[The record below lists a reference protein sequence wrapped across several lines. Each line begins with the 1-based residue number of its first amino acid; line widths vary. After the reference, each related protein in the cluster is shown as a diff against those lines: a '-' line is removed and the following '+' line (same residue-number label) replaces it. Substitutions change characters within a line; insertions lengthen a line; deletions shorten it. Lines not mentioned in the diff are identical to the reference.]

1 MKSINQYFDFL
12 YSLERTRMKYDLT
25 NIRRLCRAMGNPQ
38 NSFKS
43 IHIAGT
49 NGKGATA
56 SFAASVLMEHGIKT
70 GLFTSPHV
78 LNFNE
83 RIRVN
88 GKQIPTAYVKRF
100 LDKHSVLIKK
110 IKPSFFE
117 VNTAMA
123 FKYFADKN
131 VEAAVIECGLGGRLD
146 STNIIMPEVS
156 VITPIGMDHMQFLGN
171 TLKKI
176 ALEKIGIYKPG
187 VKVIVSDS
195 NKELRPLFFRS
206 IKKSDIVYLKDLVKV
221 TSLQV
226 NKGGLEFILKDKHNK
241 LKLTSPLP
249 GSYQSANAAAAYMAV
264 KEFCRKAELPFD
276 NSDFARGIENVKKN
290 TGYFGRLE
298 IQKIKGKRFIFD
310 ASHNAHGI
318 SHTVSSLAKLV
329 IKPGIVVFGIMSDK
343 DYNSAIKELLKLKGH
358 FIFTR
363 PEYSR
368 SLDPFVLAAESMKL
382 NSGNKYSV
390 AGNAKEVLRLLNDL
404 KSGTVLVIGSFFLVS
419 DMLKV
424 LGIKKLP

>member
-12 YSLERTRMKYDLT
+12 YSLERTGMKYDLT

-56 SFAASVLMEHGIKT
+56 SFTASVLMEHGVKT

-88 GKQIPTAYVKRF
+88 GKQIPTAYVKKF
-100 LDKHSVLIKK
+100 LDKHSALIRK

-123 FKYFADKN
+123 FRYFADKK
-131 VEAAVIECGLGGRLD
+131 VEVAVIECGLGGRLD
-146 STNIIMPEVS
+146 STNILKPEVS

-195 NKELRPLFFRS
+195 NKELRPLFFKNIR
-206 IKKSDIVYLKDLVKV
+206 KDDIVYLKDTIKISSLKV
-221 TSLQV
+221 
-226 NKGGLEFILKDKHNK
+226 NRNGLNFLLRDNHDKI
-241 LKLTSPLP
+241 KLTSPLP
-249 GSYQSANAAAAYMAV
+249 GSYQSTNAATAYLAV
-264 KEFCRKAELPFD
+264 KEFCAKGSIPF
-276 NSDFARGIENVKKN
+276 SAAAYTKGIKNVKKN

-298 IQKIKGKRFIFD
+298 IQRIKGMQIVFD
-310 ASHNAHGI
+310 VSHNAHGI
-318 SHTVSSLAKLV
+318 SNTIKSLVKIGLKSDT
-329 IKPGIVVFGIMSDK
+329 IVFGIMSDK
-343 DYNSAIKELLKLKGH
+343 DYISALKELLKLKGH

-368 SLDPFVLAAESMKL
+368 SLDPLILTAESMKIKR
-382 NSGNKYSV
+382 GNKYNT
-390 AGNAKEVLRLLNDL
+390 AKDAKEVLRLLKDSNAR
-404 KSGTVLVIGSFFLVS
+404 TVLVIGSFFLVS
-419 DMLKV
+419 DILKA
-424 LGIKKLP
+424 LGVKKLP

>member
-1 MKSINQYFDFL
+1 MKSINDYFDFL
-12 YSLERTRMKYDLT
+12 YSLERTGMKYDLT
-25 NIRRLCRAMGNPQ
+25 NIRSLCRAMGNPQ

-56 SFAASVLMEHGIKT
+56 SFAASVLMEHGVKT

-100 LDKHSVLIKK
+100 LDKHSALIKR

-123 FKYFADKN
+123 FRYFADKK

-146 STNIIMPEVS
+146 STNIIYPEVS

-187 VKVIVSDS
+187 VRVIVSDS
-195 NKELRPLFFRS
+195 SKELKPLFLRS
-206 IKKSDIVYLKDLVKV
+206 IKKNDLVYLKDEVRLSSLDVK
-221 TSLQV
+221 
-226 NKGGLEFILKDKHNK
+226 KGAVEFTLNDGINS
-241 LKLTSPLP
+241 LKLASPLP
-249 GSYQSANAAAAYMAV
+249 GSYQPANAAAAYLAV
-264 KEFCRKAELPFD
+264 KEFCRKCDISFS
-276 NSDFARGIENVKKN
+276 NSAYTKGIKNVKIN

-298 IQKIKGKRFIFD
+298 IQNINSRRYIFD
-310 ASHNAHGI
+310 VSHNAHGI
-318 SHTVSSLAKLV
+318 SHTVSSLTKLGAKPDF
-329 IKPGIVVFGIMSDK
+329 IVFGIMSDK
-343 DYNSAIKELLKLKGH
+343 DYNSALKELLKLRGH

-368 SLDPFVLAAESMKL
+368 SLDPIVLAAESLKL
-382 NSGNKYSV
+382 DSGNKYSM
-390 AGNAKEVLRLLNDL
+390 AENAKKVLEVLKRFR
-404 KSGTVLVIGSFFLVS
+404 KGTVLVIGSFFLVS
-419 DMLKV
+419 DMLKA

>member
-1 MKSINQYFDFL
+1 
-12 YSLERTRMKYDLT
+12 
-25 NIRRLCRAMGNPQ
+25 MGNPQ

-56 SFAASVLMEHGIKT
+56 SFAVSVLMELGVKT

-100 LDKHSVLIKK
+100 LDKHSALIRK

-123 FKYFADKN
+123 FRYFADKK

-146 STNIIMPEVS
+146 STNILKPEVS

-195 NKELRPLFFRS
+195 NKELGPLFFKNIR
-206 IKKSDIVYLKDLVKV
+206 KNDIVCLKDTIKISSLKV
-221 TSLQV
+221 
-226 NKGGLEFILKDKHNK
+226 NRNGLNFLLRDKHDK
-241 LKLTSPLP
+241 FKLTSPLP
-249 GSYQSANAAAAYMAV
+249 GSYQSTNASAAYLAV
-264 KEFCRKAELPFD
+264 KEFCAKGSIPF
-276 NSDFARGIENVKKN
+276 STSAYTKGIKNVKKN

-298 IQKIKGKRFIFD
+298 IQKLKGRQFIFD
-310 ASHNAHGI
+310 VSHNAHGI
-318 SHTVSSLAKLV
+318 SHTVNSLAELG
-329 IKPGIVVFGIMSDK
+329 IKPGIIVFGIMSDK
-343 DYNSAIKELLKLKGH
+343 DYISALKELLKLKGH

-368 SLDPFVLAAESMKL
+368 SLDPLILAAESMKIKK
-382 NSGNKYSV
+382 GNKYST
-390 AGNAKEVLRLLNDL
+390 AKNAKEVLPLLKDSNAR
-404 KSGTVLVIGSFFLVS
+404 TVLVIGSFFLVS
-419 DMLKV
+419 DILKA